1 MAFST
6 VLHEYEVL
14 VCSSLYNVQCP
25 WQFMSSCL
33 GCGNYTCYYHVASCL
48 HDRHIR
54 TLRLFQRELHIPCV
68 LLIWLWVQ
76 ITTHSTERNP
86 VDYHCLLDHARYVG
100 SLQRHRGRNGNG
112 GNIPTSSLRVD
123 NKKSSGLGNTD
134 VLCISI
140 YEYLITIFSACS
152 FLCPVLQRS

>member
-100 SLQRHRGRNGNG
+100 SLRRMTPTTAPWSQRQRRKYS
-112 GNIPTSSLRVD
+112 NIFAQSRQQE
-123 NKKSSGLGNTD
+123 K
-134 VLCISI
+134 
-140 YEYLITIFSACS
+140 
-152 FLCPVLQRS
+152 